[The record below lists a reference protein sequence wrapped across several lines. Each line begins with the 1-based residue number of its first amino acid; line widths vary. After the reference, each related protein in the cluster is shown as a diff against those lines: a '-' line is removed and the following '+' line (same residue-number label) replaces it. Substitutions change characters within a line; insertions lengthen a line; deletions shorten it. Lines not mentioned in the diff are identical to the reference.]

1 MNERS
6 LFQLGMDLDAGTTQ
20 TEEHANDTVNTV
32 IDNAREALQG
42 AGAGKESSHEGED
55 RKDHFVRR
63 GGKVFAGTH
72 LIIELA
78 EAEGL
83 DDPERIERAFLD
95 AIEASGATLLHI
107 HLHRFSPQGVSGVA
121 VLAESH
127 ISVHTWPESRYGAF
141 DVFMCGD
148 ADPHKAAAVL
158 KEAFNAGVMQV
169 TEIHRGEG
177 LVG

>member
-20 TEEHANDTVNTV
+20 TEEHARDTVNTV
-32 IDNAREALQG
+32 IDSAREALRG
-42 AGAGKESSHEGED
+42 AETRQASTHEGED

-63 GGKVFAGTH
+63 NGKVFAGTH

-78 EAEGL
+78 DADGL

-148 ADPHKAAAVL
+148 ADPHKAAEVL
-158 KEAFNAGVMQV
+158 KDAFNAGIMQV

>member
-20 TEEHANDTVNTV
+20 TEEHGTVNTV
-32 IDNAREALQG
+32 IENARDALSEAQ
-42 AGAGKESSHEGED
+42 ARRTAAHEGEE

-78 EAEGL
+78 DADGL

-107 HLHRFSPQGVSGVA
+107 HLHRFTPQGVSGVA

-141 DVFMCGD
+141 DVFMCGE

-158 KEAFNAGVMQV
+158 KDAFNAGIMKV